1 MGETRPPSPEQEKG
15 LKMANCLFAVV
26 LALFATCL
34 QAQEITEN
42 ALYVSEMWQSGSRA
56 VIVRA
61 QGE

>member
-1 MGETRPPSPEQEKG
+1 
-15 LKMANCLFAVV
+15 MANCLFAVV